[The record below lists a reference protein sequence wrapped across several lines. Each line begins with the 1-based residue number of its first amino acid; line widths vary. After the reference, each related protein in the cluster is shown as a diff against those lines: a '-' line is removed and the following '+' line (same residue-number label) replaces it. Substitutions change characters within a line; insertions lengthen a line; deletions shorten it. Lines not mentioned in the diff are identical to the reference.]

1 MKTMP
6 MDSTGRPLMV
16 GDKVRF
22 RSVVY
27 TIESFEPGTGPRG
40 VATIQ
45 FKESQ
50 HTDMLASEISVDWVP
65 QETPLG
71 PINSGKGE
79 QK

>member
-1 MKTMP
+1 MP
-6 MDSTGRPLMV
+6 MDSTGRPLML

-27 TIESFEPGTGPRG
+27 TIESFEPGTGPCG
-40 VATIQ
+40 AATIH

-50 HTDMLASEISVDWVP
+50 HTDEAASEISVDRVP

-71 PINSGKGE
+71 PVSNQERIPK
-79 QK
+79 